1 MKHKMFSIITVY
13 MLVLTA
19 LLNAQDAEPQN
30 LLESLGQLFPS
41 FAENQAL
48 QNEYEQQFRFQLLKG
63 YTYQEIFAQFR
74 QELALRYTSGEQN
87 KEDKNSPMEALR
99 NLNMFKHEQNIL
111 IGSTSHGSSGFLMVV
126 NNSMQKPGKPHR

>member
-19 LLNAQDAEPQN
+19 LLNAQEAEPQK
-30 LLESLGQLFPS
+30 LLENLGQLFPS

-74 QELALRYTSGEQN
+74 QELALRFTAMEQN
-87 KEDKNSPMEALR
+87 GEGANRSMEALR
-99 NLNMFKHEQNIL
+99 NLNMFKHEQKIL
-111 IGSTSHGSSGFLMVV
+111 IGSTSHGSSGFPMFG